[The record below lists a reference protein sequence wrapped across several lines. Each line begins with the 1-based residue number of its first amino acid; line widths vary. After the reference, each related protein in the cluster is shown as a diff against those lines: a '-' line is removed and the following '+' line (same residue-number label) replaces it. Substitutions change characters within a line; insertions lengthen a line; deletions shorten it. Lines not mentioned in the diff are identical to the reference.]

1 MSSWVKTKKTLL
13 EKINFKNKTI
23 LDVGCGSGW
32 FSIWVSNNG
41 AKEIYGI
48 DPLRDQIENAK
59 RSSKNKKMNFKLGFA
74 EDLPFKDNKFD
85 CVFFFNSLHHVSTKF
100 MNKAIEEAGRVI
112 KETGDLYIIE
122 PLSEGTFNETL
133 KLIDDEKE
141 IRFKAYESIKKFCS
155 DKVIFNKEIFYEEK
169 IKFDNFSEFCST
181 VLSADPGR
189 KTNINKFKK
198 ELRNIFNNLSVVT
211 DNKYQLIQPMRMNII
226 EFNKN

>member
-1 MSSWVKTKKTLL
+1 MSSWVKTENTLL

-23 LDVGCGSGW
+23 LEVGCGSGW

-59 RSSKNKKMNFKLGFA
+59 RNSKNKKMNFKLGFA
-74 EDLPFKDNKFD
+74 EDLPFKNNKFD
-85 CVFFFNSLHHVSTKF
+85 CVFFFNSLHHVSTKC
-100 MNKAIEEAGRVI
+100 MNKTIEEAGRVV

-155 DKVIFNKEIFYEEK
+155 DKVIFNKEIFNY
-169 IKFDNFSEFCST
+169 
-181 VLSADPGR
+181 
-189 KTNINKFKK
+189 
-198 ELRNIFNNLSVVT
+198 
-211 DNKYQLIQPMRMNII
+211 
-226 EFNKN
+226 